1 MKSKNFKGKRGTTSK
16 LLSEFISSNLKTKK
30 STGKKTEKAVENKKE
45 DAVRSGRLQEE
56 KGLLK
61 RPTKLGKLYSP
72 DIRDISVG
80 YSGVRDLISNGLD
93 IFSTNLLQGKNKE
106 VNKLQEGIVLYKDT
120 INLFL
125 NRADRVLVDKSR
137 LKEFVEDL
145 RSSYRAAQA
154 ARDGVLMKQET
165 RTEIDENG
173 EKKQVKFDVSMTEE
187 EVINALDEYRHI
199 LERYRYNQLNNY
211 VDMGVNIVGIIG
223 MIRQSLQDNNK
234 GDKES
239 FSAVS
244 LGIMAVSLIKLIC
257 KDIPNSALRKKQEM
271 GTMKNRKSHEF
282 LSKEQISY
290 YAEEDTVAELQGYA
304 KKEKSYSDKEYN
316 IRLGIDTAM
325 SLITA
330 IVSGIY
336 VTNQVKSKGKKSLDS
351 KTLADALVSLGT
363 TKGYAANV
371 LQTVI
376 HMKNDTE
383 LKENLEFYAKKV
395 EEIEKQMQEKVYPL
409 IGATESFDSFS
420 IENLDGKFYPTTD
433 YETGEVHYGT
443 EIKVPEFSIRRGQT
457 VLLTGDSG
465 AGKSTFLRL
474 LKRGDINNR
483 GCIKLDNGEV
493 VDNLGKEYI
502 SFKPSTELGSEG
514 TVLNQITGKNSISEL
529 DQGKKESLVKILKE
543 LNLYNDR
550 ILEDMASKRFTQFST
565 GQQRRLALSKML
577 YRIKDGT
584 SVVIVDEPVGNVED
598 SLIKEQLEIIK
609 KYAMDNDMM
618 LILVTHRIDLAEKIA
633 DKRYHISKDGIMQE
647 VKIKRQ
653 DKEFFE

>member
-1 MKSKNFKGKRGTTSK
+1 MKSKNFNGKRGTTSK
-16 LLSEFISSNLKTKK
+16 LLNGYISRNFNTNK
-30 STGKKTEKAVENKKE
+30 STGKKPKKTVGKKKE
-45 DAVRSGRLQEE
+45 EAVRRGHLQE
-56 KGLLK
+56 KITLK
-61 RPTKLGKLYSP
+61 NPTKLGKLYSP
-72 DIRDISVG
+72 DLHDISVG
-80 YSGVRDLISNGLD
+80 FSGISDLISNGID

-106 VNKLQEGIVLYKDT
+106 VNKLQEGLVLYKDT
-120 INLFL
+120 INIFL
-125 NRADRVLVDKSR
+125 NRADLALRDKSR

-145 RSSYRAAQA
+145 RNSYRAAQA

-173 EKKQVKFDVSMTEE
+173 EKKQVKYDVSMTEE
-187 EVINALDEYRHI
+187 EVISALDEYRNI
-199 LERYRYNQLNNY
+199 LRRYRYNQLNNY
-211 VDMGVNIVGIIG
+211 VDMGVNVVGIVG
-223 MIRQSLQDNNK
+223 MIRQSIQDGNK
-234 GDKES
+234 VDKES

-244 LGIMAVSLIKLIC
+244 LGIMAVSFLKLVC
-257 KDIPNSALRKKQEM
+257 KDIPQSAWKKRQEM
-271 GTMKNRKSHEF
+271 SAVKNRKSHEF
-282 LSKEQISY
+282 LSEEQISY
-290 YAEEDTVAELQGYA
+290 YAEEDTIAELQDYA
-304 KKEKSYSDKEYN
+304 KQEQAYSDKQSN
-316 IRLGIDTAM
+316 MSLGIDTAM
-325 SLITA
+325 SLITS
-330 IVSGIY
+330 IVTGIY
-336 VTNQVKSKGKKSLDS
+336 VTNQVKAKGKKSLDS
-351 KTLADALVSLGT
+351 KTLADALISLGT
-363 TKGYAANV
+363 TKGYVGNI
-371 LQTVI
+371 LQTVV
-376 HMKNDTE
+376 HMKGDAD
-383 LKENLEFYAKKV
+383 LKKDLAFYAKKV
-395 EEIEKQMQEKVYPL
+395 EEIERQMQEKVYPL
-409 IGATESFDSFS
+409 IGATKSFDSFS
-420 IENLDGKFYPTTD
+420 IENLDGRFYPTTD

-502 SFKPSTELGSEG
+502 SFKPSTELGNEG
-514 TVLNQITGKNSISEL
+514 TVLNQVTGKNSISEL
-529 DQGKKESLVKILKE
+529 DPDKKENLVKILKE

-598 SLIKEQLEIIK
+598 SLIKEQLDIIK

-618 LILVTHRIDLAEKIA
+618 LILVTHRVDLAEKIA
-633 DKRYHISKDGIMQE
+633 DKRYHISKDGVMQE

>member
-16 LLSEFISSNLKTKK
+16 LLSEYISSNLKTKK
-30 STGKKTEKAVENKKE
+30 STGKNSEKTVGKKKE
-45 DAVRSGRLQEE
+45 EAFRNGHLQE
-56 KGLLK
+56 KGTLK

-80 YSGVRDLISNGLD
+80 YSGVRELISNGLD

-106 VNKLQEGIVLYKDT
+106 VNKLQEGLVLYKDT
-120 INLFL
+120 INIYL
-125 NRADRVLVDKSR
+125 NRADRILVDKSR

-145 RSSYRAAQA
+145 RNSYRVAQA

-165 RTEIDENG
+165 RTEFDENG
-173 EKKQVKFDVSMTEE
+173 EKKQVKYDVSMTEE
-187 EVINALDEYRHI
+187 EVISALDEYRHI

-211 VDMGVNIVGIIG
+211 VDMGVNVVGIIG
-223 MIRQSLQDNNK
+223 MIRQSLQDGNK

-244 LGIMAVSLIKLIC
+244 LGIMAVSFLKLIC
-257 KDIPNSALRKKQEM
+257 KDIPQSAWKKRQEM
-271 GTMKNRKSHEF
+271 SAVKGRKTHEF
-282 LSKEQISY
+282 LSEEQISY
-290 YAEEDTVAELQGYA
+290 YAEKDTIAELQDYA
-304 KKEKSYSDKEYN
+304 KQEQAYSDKQSN
-316 IRLGIDTAM
+316 ISLGIDTAM
-325 SLITA
+325 SLIVA

-336 VTNQVKSKGKKSLDS
+336 VANQVKAKGKKSLDS
-351 KTLADALVSLGT
+351 KTLAEALVSLGT
-363 TKGYAANV
+363 TKGYAVNV

-376 HMKNDTE
+376 HMKNDAD
-383 LKENLEFYAKKV
+383 LKKDLVFYAKKV

-409 IGATESFDSFS
+409 VGAAESFDSFS
-420 IENLDGKFYPTTD
+420 IEDLDGKFYPTTD
-433 YETGEVHYGT
+433 YETGEVHFGT
-443 EIKVPEFSIRRGQT
+443 EIKIPEFSIKRGQT

-474 LKRGDINNR
+474 LKRGDIDNR

-502 SFKPSTELGSEG
+502 SFKPSTELGNEG

-529 DQGKKESLVKILKE
+529 DQDKKENLVKILKE
-543 LNLYNDR
+543 LNLYSDR

-584 SVVIVDEPVGNVED
+584 SVIIVDEPVGNVED
-598 SLIKEQLEIIK
+598 SLIKEQLDIIK

-618 LILVTHRIDLAEKIA
+618 LILVTHRVDLAEKIA
-633 DKRYHISKDGIMQE
+633 DKRYHISKDGVMQE
-647 VKIKRQ
+647 VKIKDQ
-653 DKEFFE
+653 EKSHFE